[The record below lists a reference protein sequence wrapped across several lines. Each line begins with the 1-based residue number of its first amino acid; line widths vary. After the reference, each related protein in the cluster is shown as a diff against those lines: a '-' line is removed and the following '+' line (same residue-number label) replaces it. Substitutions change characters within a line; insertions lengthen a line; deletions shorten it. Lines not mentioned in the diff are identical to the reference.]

1 MGPRRPSAPT
11 RPNITTLVIR
21 ALDSSFAVTDLL
33 DVLKTDFADAYD
45 VERELP
51 GGGMSRLFLARDHS
65 LNRQVVIKILPP
77 ELTHDVS
84 AARFVRESQVTAQLQ
99 HPHVLPILAAG
110 HRGDFLYYI
119 MPFVPGESLRARLR
133 RQGRFDVH
141 DAVRILCEIADALAY
156 AHGEGVIHRDIKPEN
171 ILLEGKHAVLAD
183 FGIAHALQAE
193 NTAGQRLTASGMA
206 LGTIGYM
213 APEQAAGERL
223 VDGRADIYSLG
234 IVGYEILAGHPPFE
248 ATTAQALLVAHLVD
262 EAKPLATVR
271 PDVPR
276 VVSDAI
282 ARAMAKE
289 PGDRWQ
295 TAEELR
301 DALEEGR
308 VPTVQLPGFRPSR
321 SSRRAKVVA
330 AGLVVSV
337 LAGGGAVAK
346 GTLTSPLDP
355 NVVAVAPFDVIAP
368 DSETRALWREGIVD
382 VLARKLDG
390 AGPLRSVSSA
400 VVLKRWRGRA
410 DAASAASLGQRTGAG
425 LVVYG
430 TVLGVGADSVELSA
444 TLYDVRRGA
453 PIGIEIERRDMT
465 SQMARLADSV
475 SLGLLRELG
484 RTRPIGA
491 VRSSSLGS
499 TSMPALKAFLRGEQH
514 YRRTAWDS
522 ALAQYELAFSTDTMF
537 ALAFRRFGLTRY
549 WQRGGLDS
557 LVTATRLKAG
567 AFNHGLSPRDSLL
580 LVADSLAAA
589 MTLPDDGRY
598 WMHARRLFASL
609 EAASRLYRD
618 DPEVW
623 AALGEARHH
632 YGYGT
637 PVGVSDASVLEA
649 FDRAIALDSAFAPAY
664 IHAIEH
670 ALTHHGAAVARRY
683 ALAYLALGPTDA
695 EADGIRLVNRLL
707 DEASSESIGHR
718 VALESRDVLT
728 NAWFAMRR
736 LADTSEL
743 AVRIARA
750 LASSGDTSSDVRTWQ
765 SRLALALAYRGHL
778 DTARAVT
785 REPSNRL
792 VSELALLDA
801 IPDDTAQAIFG
812 RWLASGK
819 LSAGLA
825 LPWWGQRGDA
835 ASITR
840 LMRVA
845 EAQLTG
851 GDASTRRLAH
861 HVVGAGRAYL
871 ALATRDTAQALRE
884 FARLSDTLCLTCYA
898 DRLVYARLLSS
909 HGDLREAGRL
919 LQERLY
925 SLLSPLE
932 MLFVVEQGAVAE
944 RLGDRRTAIDA
955 YERVMSTW
963 ARADPSLQPVVA
975 RAQRALERMGEHA
988 PYTVATSSPR

>member
-1 MGPRRPSAPT
+1 MRRPSAPQGAQHQ
-11 RPNITTLVIR
+11 TLVIR
-21 ALDSSFAVTDLL
+21 ALYSSFAVTDLL
-33 DVLKTDFADAYD
+33 DVLKTDFADAYA

-110 HRGDFLYYI
+110 QRGGFLYYI
-119 MPFVPGESLRARLR
+119 MPYVPGESLRARMR
-133 RQGRFDVH
+133 RQGRLDVH
-141 DAVRILCEIADALAY
+141 DAVRVLCEIADALAY

-183 FGIAHALQAE
+183 FGIAHALQADH
-193 NTAGQRLTASGMA
+193 TAGQRLTASGMA

-223 VDGRADIYSLG
+223 VDGRADIYALG
-234 IVGYEILAGHPPFE
+234 IVGYEILAGRPPFE
-248 ATTAQALLVAHLVD
+248 ATTAQALLVAHFVD
-262 EAKPLATVR
+262 EAEPLARVR

-276 VVSDAI
+276 VVSNAI

-295 TAEELR
+295 TAESLR

-308 VPTVQLPGFRPSR
+308 VPTVQVPGFRLSR

-330 AGLVVSV
+330 AGLVVAA
-337 LAGGGAVAK
+337 LGGGGVVAK
-346 GTLTSPLDP
+346 GTLSSPLDP

-368 DSETRALWREGIVD
+368 DSETRALWREGIVN

-430 TVLGVGADSVELSA
+430 TVLGVGMDSVELSA

-453 PIGIEIERRDMT
+453 RIGIEVERRDVT

-499 TSMPALKAFLRGEQH
+499 TSMPALKAFLRGEQY

-522 ALAQYELAFSTDTMF
+522 ALAQYELAFSADTTF

-549 WQRGGLDS
+549 WQWGGLDS
-557 LVTATRLKAG
+557 LVTATRLRAG
-567 AFNHGLSPRDSLL
+567 TFNHGLSPRDSLL

-589 MTLPDDGRY
+589 MTLPDVDGRY
-598 WMHARRLFASL
+598 WIHARRLFASL
-609 EAASRLYRD
+609 ESASRLYRD

-632 YGYGT
+632 YGYGA

-670 ALTHHGAAVARRY
+670 ALTHHGRAVARRY
-683 ALAYLALGPTDA
+683 ALAYLALEPTDA
-695 EADGIRLVNRLL
+695 EADGIRLVNGLL
-707 DEASSESIGHR
+707 DDNASSESVGHR

-743 AVRIARA
+743 AVGIARA
-750 LASSGDTSSDVRTWQ
+750 LALSGETDGDIKTWE
-765 SRLALALAYRGHL
+765 SRLAMALAYRGHL
-778 DTARAVT
+778 SSARSVARA
-785 REPSNRL
+785 PSNRL

-801 IPDDTAQAIFG
+801 IPEDTAQAIFNQ
-812 RWLASGK
+812 WLAGGK
-819 LSAGLA
+819 LSAALA
-825 LPWWGQRGDA
+825 LPWWGQRNDV
-835 ASITR
+835 ASIAR

-845 EAQLTG
+845 EAALASS
-851 GDASTRRLAH
+851 DAATRRSAH

-871 ALATRDTAQALRE
+871 ALARADTAQALRE
-884 FARLSDTLCLTCYA
+884 FAQLSDTLCLTCYA

-909 HGDLREAGRL
+909 HGDLRQAGRL
-919 LQERLY
+919 LEERLY

-932 MLFVVEQGAVAE
+932 MLFLVEQGGVAE
-944 RLGDRRTAIDA
+944 RLGDRRTAMEA
-955 YERVMSTW
+955 YERVASTW

-975 RAQRALERMGEHA
+975 RAQRALERMGA
-988 PYTVATSSPR
+988 QVPYTVATSSAR

>member
-1 MGPRRPSAPT
+1 M
-11 RPNITTLVIR
+11 
-21 ALDSSFAVTDLL
+21 TDLL

-110 HRGDFLYYI
+110 QRGDFLYYI

-133 RQGRFDVH
+133 REGRFEVH

-183 FGIAHALQAE
+183 FGIAHALQADH
-193 NTAGQRLTASGMA
+193 TAGHRLTASGMA

-223 VDGRADIYSLG
+223 VDGRADIYALG
-234 IVGYEILAGHPPFE
+234 IVGYEILAGRPPFE
-248 ATTAQALLVAHLVD
+248 ATTAQALLVAHLVE
-262 EAKPLATVR
+262 EAEPLAHLR
-271 PDVPR
+271 PEVPR

-289 PGDRWQ
+289 PGGRWQ
-295 TAEELR
+295 TAEGFR

-308 VPTVQLPGFRPSR
+308 VPTVQVPGFRLKR
-321 SSRRAKVVA
+321 SSRRAKLVA
-330 AGLVVSV
+330 AGLVVAA

-346 GTLTSPLDP
+346 GTLTSTLDP
-355 NVVAVAPFDVIAP
+355 NMVAVAPFDVIAP
-368 DSETRALWREGIVD
+368 DAETRTLWREGIVD

-444 TLYDVRRGA
+444 TLFDVRRGA
-453 PIGIEIERRDMT
+453 PIGIEIERRDET

-484 RTRPIGA
+484 RIRPIGA

-522 ALAQYELAFSTDTMF
+522 ALAQYELAFSTDTTF

-557 LVTATRLKAG
+557 LVTATRLRAG
-567 AFNHGLSPRDSLL
+567 TFNHGLAPRDSLL

-589 MTLPDDGRY
+589 MTLPDADGRY
-598 WMHARRLFASL
+598 WVHARRLFAAL
-609 EAASRLYRD
+609 ERASRLYRD

-683 ALAYLALGPTDA
+683 ALAYLALEPTDA
-695 EADGIRLVNRLL
+695 EADGIRLVNELL
-707 DEASSESIGHR
+707 DDASGESVGDR
-718 VALESRDVLT
+718 VALVSRDVLT

-736 LADTSEL
+736 LADTSEI

-750 LASSGDTSSDVRTWQ
+750 LTTSADTTSDVKTWE

-778 DTARAVT
+778 STARTVARVPTNRLISELALLEAIPEDTARAV
-785 REPSNRL
+785 
-792 VSELALLDA
+792 
-801 IPDDTAQAIFG
+801 FG
-812 RWLASGK
+812 RWLAEGK
-819 LSAGLA
+819 LTAGLA

-835 ASITR
+835 ASIAT

-845 EAQLTG
+845 ERELKT
-851 GDASTRRLAH
+851 GDAAGRRLAH
-861 HVVGAGRAYL
+861 HVLGAGRAYL
-871 ALATRDTAQALRE
+871 ALARHDTTQAIRE
-884 FARLSDTLCLTCYA
+884 FATLSDTLCLTCYA
-898 DRLVYARLLSS
+898 DRLVYARLLSAQ
-909 HGDLREAGRL
+909 GDLREAGRV

-932 MLFVVEQGAVAE
+932 MLFLVEQAGVAE
-944 RLGDRRTAIDA
+944 RLGDRRTAVEA

-975 RAQRALERMGEHA
+975 RAQRALERMGEHT
-988 PYTVATSSPR
+988 PYTVATSR

>member
-1 MGPRRPSAPT
+1 MAPSTKTPFI
-11 RPNITTLVIR
+11 P
-21 ALDSSFAVTDLL
+21 ALHPSFAVTDLL
-33 DVLKTDFADAYD
+33 DVLKTDFADAYA

-51 GGGMSRLFLARDHS
+51 GGGMSRLFLARDRS
-65 LNRQVVIKILPP
+65 LHRQVVIKILPP

-110 HRGDFLYYI
+110 QRGDFLYYI
-119 MPFVPGESLRARLR
+119 MPYVPGESLRARLR
-133 RQGRFDVH
+133 REGRLHVH
-141 DAVRILCEIADALAY
+141 DAVRVLCEIADALAY

-183 FGIAHALQAE
+183 FGIAHALHADH
-193 NTAGQRLTASGMA
+193 TSSHRLTASGMA

-223 VDGRADIYSLG
+223 VDGRADIYALG
-234 IVGYEILAGHPPFE
+234 IVGYEILAGRPPFE
-248 ATTAQALLVAHLVD
+248 ATTAQALLVAHLTE
-262 EAKPLATVR
+262 EAKPLAQVR
-271 PDVPR
+271 PEVPPA
-276 VVSDAI
+276 VSDAI

-289 PGDRWQ
+289 PGERWQ
-295 TAEELR
+295 SAEMLR

-308 VPTVQLPGFRPSR
+308 VPTVQVPGFRLRR
-321 SSRRAKVVA
+321 SSRRAKVA
-330 AGLVVSV
+330 AACLVVV
-337 LAGGGAVAK
+337 ALGGGGVVAK
-346 GTLTSPLDP
+346 ETLDSPLDP

-368 DSETRALWREGIVD
+368 DSETRTLWREGIVD

-400 VVLKRWRGRA
+400 VVLKRWKGRA

-430 TVLGVGADSVELSA
+430 TVLGVGGDSVELSA
-444 TLYDVRRGA
+444 TLYDVRRGV
-453 PIGIEIERRDMT
+453 PIGIEIERRDAT

-522 ALAQYELAFSTDTMF
+522 ALAQYELAFSADTTF

-557 LVTATRLKAG
+557 LVTASRLRAG
-567 AFNHGLSPRDSLL
+567 TFNHGLSPRDSLL

-589 MTLPDDGRY
+589 MTIPDADGRY
-598 WMHARRLFASL
+598 WRHARRLFSSL

-632 YGYGT
+632 YGYGS
-637 PVGVSDASVLEA
+637 PVGVTEASVLEA
-649 FDRAIALDSAFAPAY
+649 FDQAIALDSAFAPAF
-664 IHAIEH
+664 IHAVEH
-670 ALTHHGAAVARRY
+670 ALTHHGAREARRY
-683 ALAYLALGPTDA
+683 ALAYLSLGPTDA
-695 EADGIRLVNRLL
+695 EADGIRLVNELL
-707 DEASSESIGHR
+707 DEGASNEWVGQR
-718 VALESRDVLT
+718 LALVPRDVLT

-736 LADTSEL
+736 LGDTAEL
-743 AVRIARA
+743 AVRLARR
-750 LASSGDTSSDVRTWQ
+750 LAQSGETEKDVRTWE
-765 SRLALALAYRGHL
+765 SRLATGLAYRGHL
-778 DTARAVT
+778 SDAMAVARQPSARFLSEIALLDGIPEDTARVMF
-785 REPSNRL
+785 S
-792 VSELALLDA
+792 
-801 IPDDTAQAIFG
+801 
-812 RWLASGK
+812 RWLADGK

-825 LPWWGQRGDA
+825 LPWWGERQDV
-835 ASITR
+835 ASISRLVQLAEQALATGDPPTR
-840 LMRVA
+840 QSANHVL
-845 EAQLTG
+845 G
-851 GDASTRRLAH
+851 AS
-861 HVVGAGRAYL
+861 RAYL
-871 ALATRDTAQALRE
+871 ALARHDTAQALRD

-909 HGDLREAGRL
+909 RGDLGAAARV

-925 SLLSPLE
+925 SLLTPLE
-932 MLFVVEQGAVAE
+932 MLFLVERGAVAE
-944 RLGDRRTAIDA
+944 RLGDRRTAVEA
-955 YERVMSTW
+955 YQRVMSTW
-963 ARADPSLQPVVA
+963 ARADPSLQPFVT
-975 RAQRALERMGEHA
+975 RASRALERMGERV
-988 PYTVATSSPR
+988 PYTVATSSAR